1 MLEIS
6 HLSVQYAAGRSITP
20 VLADLSLTLPPGAIY
35 TLIGPSG
42 CGKSTLLHALGGLIP
57 PVSGTIRL
65 NGEPL
70 TPQRHTI
77 GLVPQSY
84 SLFAWKTVQE
94 NILLACRVRR
104 RPYDPALLAELLEVL
119 SLTPLL
125 KRYPAELSGGQRQRA
140 AIARAFL
147 LKPELLLLDEPFSAL
162 DALTRERLQ
171 QLFLHL
177 WQEKPATTLFVTHSI
192 EEAVY
197 LGQKILLLSPLPG
210 QSLQCFDNPC
220 FLHSPAED
228 PLHTARMTRLLR
240 QKLQEVPA

>member
-6 HLSVQYAAGRSITP
+6 HLSVQYGNGRSTPP
-20 VLADLSLTLPPGAIY
+20 VLTDLSLTLPVGSIY

-42 CGKSTLLHALGGLIP
+42 CGKSTLLHTLGGLLS
-57 PVSGTIRL
+57 PVSGSMRL
-65 NGEPL
+65 SGQPL
-70 TPQRHTI
+70 SPAHHTI

-84 SLFAWKTVQE
+84 SLFPWKTVGD

-104 RPYDPALLAELLEVL
+104 KPHDAALLAELLEVL
-119 SLTPLL
+119 SLAPLL
-125 KRYPAELSGGQRQRA
+125 KRYPAELSGGERQRA

-171 QLFLHL
+171 QLFLRL
-177 WQEKPATTLFVTHSI
+177 WQQNPATTLFVTHSI

-197 LGQKILLLSPLPG
+197 LGQKILLLSPVPR

-228 PLHTARMTRLLR
+228 PLHTSRMTRLLR